1 VGIHRRDIKP
11 ATTLV
16 EVSKLIEPEILV
28 EIEALAI
35 VEKA

>member
-1 VGIHRRDIKP
+1 M
-11 ATTLV
+11 V

>member
-1 VGIHRRDIKP
+1 MGINCRDIKP
-11 ATTLV
+11 ATTMV